1 VAEYDVLIRGGTVV
15 DGTRFPAFTA
25 DVGIRDGRIA
35 AIGRLPAAG
44 ARRVLDADG
53 AIVAPGFV
61 DLHTH
66 YDAQIQWDPWC
77 SISGWHGV
85 TSVALGNCG
94 FGFAP
99 VHPEQRERAMLTMSR
114 LEAIPLA
121 SMQAGMLWDW
131 ETFPQ
136 FLDTLARIPKGVN
149 CLSYAPLAPLMTY
162 VMGLENAKR
171 RPATGDERAAMLR
184 LLGESLDAGA
194 LGWSVQR
201 TGTGSIQ
208 CDFDGTPMVTDTMS
222 EEDLLAFAHALGGR
236 GEGFIQLTN
245 ATGDL
250 PKDLALCEQ
259 VAAASGKPVLF
270 NVVLAVTEMPWVHK
284 MFVDW
289 LAACQAKGLRMF
301 GQANSIR
308 APFRLTLADWN
319 LFDSS
324 PAWRRALTGT
334 LEEKKQ
340 KLADPELRRAMAA
353 EADAGLLQTVLL
365 GGPPAGFV
373 FEGAK
378 NAPELDRYLGLRVSE
393 IAEQSGVHPVE
404 AMLQLALASGLEA
417 GFLTQSAT
425 SDNPEFVG
433 ELLASPYV
441 IPGVSD
447 GGAHTKF
454 LTAGSYTTDTLSW
467 LVRDE
472 KRLSLEEAHYKLSYL
487 PARAAG
493 FKNRGALLEGWP
505 ADVVVYDLARLRRVP
520 EWWDSEIAHDFPGG
534 EWRRIQRAEGYRF
547 TLVNG
552 ALTFED
558 GKCTGATPGRLLR
571 HGVA

>member
-1 VAEYDVLIRGGTVV
+1 M
-15 DGTRFPAFTA
+15 
-25 DVGIRDGRIA
+25 
-35 AIGRLPAAG
+35 
-44 ARRVLDADG
+44 
-53 AIVAPGFV
+53 
-61 DLHTH
+61 
-66 YDAQIQWDPWC
+66 
-77 SISGWHGV
+77 
-85 TSVALGNCG
+85 SVA
-94 FGFAP
+94 
-99 VHPEQRERAMLTMSR
+99 
-114 LEAIPLA
+114 
-121 SMQAGMLWDW
+121 
-131 ETFPQ
+131 
-136 FLDTLARIPKGVN
+136 
-149 CLSYAPLAPLMTY
+149 
-162 VMGLENAKR
+162 
-171 RPATGDERAAMLR
+171 
-184 LLGESLDAGA
+184 
-194 LGWSVQR
+194 
-201 TGTGSIQ
+201 
-208 CDFDGTPMVTDTMS
+208 
-222 EEDLLAFAHALGGR
+222 DLLAFASALAGR

-250 PKDLALCEQ
+250 PKDLALCER
-259 VAAASGKPVLF
+259 VAELSGKPVLF

-334 LEEKKQ
+334 LEEKKR
-340 KLADPELRRAMAA
+340 KLRDPELRHAMAA
-353 EADAGLLQTVLL
+353 EADAGLLQTVIL

-378 NAPELDRYLGLRVSE
+378 NAPGLDCFLGLTVGE
-393 IAEQSGVHPVE
+393 VAKQTGVHPVE
-404 AMLQLALASGLEA
+404 AMLQLALASELEA
-417 GFLTQSAT
+417 GFLTKSVT

-472 KRLSLEEAHYKLSYL
+472 KRLSLEDAHYKLSYL

-493 FKNRGALLEGWP
+493 FRNRGALLEGWP

-520 EWWDSEIAHDFPGG
+520 DWWDSEIAHDFPAG
-534 EWRRIQRAEGYRF
+534 EWRRVQRAEGYHF

-552 ALTFED
+552 EVSFE
-558 GKCTGATPGRLLR
+558 GQRCTGATPGKLLR
-571 HGVA
+571 HGAA

>member
-1 VAEYDVLIRGGTVV
+1 MADFDVLIRGGTVV

-25 DVGIRDGRIA
+25 DVGIQGGRIA
-35 AIGRLPAAG
+35 AIGRLSGAA

-53 AIVAPGFV
+53 LVVAPGFV

-99 VHPEQRERAMLTMSR
+99 VHPGERERAMLTMSR

-121 SMQAGMLWDW
+121 SMRAGMRWDW
-131 ETFPQ
+131 ETFPEW
-136 FLDTLARIPKGVN
+136 LDTLARIPKGVN

-162 VMGLENAKR
+162 VMGVEDAKR
-171 RPATGDERAAMLR
+171 RPAAPAEMERMLA
-184 LLGESLDAGA
+184 LLGDSLDAGA

-222 EEDLLAFAHALGGR
+222 EEDLLAFARALEGR

-245 ATGDL
+245 ATGEL
-250 PKDLALCEQ
+250 PKDLALSEQ

-270 NVVLAVTEMPWVHK
+270 NVVLAVNELPWVHK

-289 LAACQAKGLRMF
+289 LASCQAKGLRMF

-334 LEEKKQ
+334 LAEKQ
-340 KLADPELRRAMAA
+340 AKLADPELRRAMAA
-353 EADAGLLQTVLL
+353 EADAGLLQTILL

-373 FEGAK
+373 FEGAR
-378 NAPELDRYLGLRVSE
+378 NAPALDRFLGLRVGE
-393 IAEQSGVHPVE
+393 IAVEMGVHPVE

-417 GFLTQSAT
+417 AFLTQSAT
-425 SDNPEFVG
+425 SDNPEFVA

-472 KRLSLEEAHYKLSYL
+472 KRLTLEDAHYKLSYL

-493 FKNRGALLEGWP
+493 FRSRGALLEGWP

-534 EWRRIQRAEGYRF
+534 EWRRIQRAEGYHF

-552 ALTFED
+552 EITFE
-558 GKCTGATPGRLLR
+558 GQRCTGATPGKLLR
-571 HGVA
+571 HGAA

>member
-1 VAEYDVLIRGGTVV
+1 MADYDVLIRGGTVV

-35 AIGRLPAAG
+35 AIGRLSAAD

-53 AIVAPGFV
+53 LVVAPGFV

-85 TSVALGNCG
+85 TSVVLGNCG

-121 SMQAGMLWDW
+121 SMREGMLWDW

-136 FLDTLARIPKGVN
+136 WLDSLARIPKGVN
-149 CLSYAPLAPLMTY
+149 CLSYAPLAPLLTY
-162 VMGLENAKR
+162 VMGLENAKQ
-171 RPATGDERAAMLR
+171 RPATPAEMTRMLR

-208 CDFDGTPMVTDTMS
+208 CDHDGTPMVTDTMS
-222 EEDLLAFAHALGGR
+222 EEDLLAFASALASR

-250 PKDLALCEQ
+250 PKDLDLCER

-270 NVVLAVTEMPWVHK
+270 NVVLAVSEMPWVHK

-324 PAWRRALTGT
+324 PAWRRALTGSHA
-334 LEEKKQ
+334 EKKQ
-340 KLADPELRRAMAA
+340 KLADPELRAAMAA
-353 EADAGLLQTVLL
+353 EADAGLLQTILL

-378 NAPELDRYLGLRVSE
+378 NAPELDRFLGLTVGE
-393 IAEQSGVHPVE
+393 VGKETGVHPVE
-404 AMLQLALASGLEA
+404 AMLQLALASDLEA
-417 GFLTQSAT
+417 GFLTKSAT

-454 LTAGSYTTDTLSW
+454 LTAGSYTTDTLTW

-472 KRLSLEEAHYKLSYL
+472 KRLSLEDAHYKLSYL

-505 ADVVVYDLARLRRVP
+505 ADVVVYELARLRRVP
-520 EWWDSEIAHDFPGG
+520 EWWDSEIAHDFPAG
-534 EWRRIQRAEGYRF
+534 EWRRIQRAEGYRY

-552 ALTFED
+552 EITFE
-558 GKCTGATPGRLLR
+558 GQRCTGVTPGKLLR
-571 HGVA
+571 HGAA

>member
-1 VAEYDVLIRGGTVV
+1 MADFDLLIRGGTVV

-25 DVGIRDGRIA
+25 DVGVREGRIA
-35 AIGRLPAAG
+35 GIGRFDPARA
-44 ARRVLDADG
+44 ARVLDADG

-77 SISGWHGV
+77 TISGWHGV

-121 SMQAGMLWDW
+121 SMKAGMLWDW
-131 ETFPQ
+131 ESFPEW
-136 FLDTLARIPKGVN
+136 LDTLARIPKGVN
-149 CLSYAPLAPLMTY
+149 CLSYLPLAPLMTY

-171 RPATGDERAAMLR
+171 RPATAEERAAMLK

-201 TGTGSIQ
+201 TGAGSIQ

-222 EEDLLAFAHALGGR
+222 EEDLLAFAAALGGR

-250 PKDLALCEQ
+250 EKDLALSEQ

-270 NVVLAVTEMPWVHK
+270 NVVLALNEMPWVHK
-284 MFVDW
+284 MFVEW
-289 LAACQAKGLRMF
+289 LARCQAKGLRMF

-334 LEEKKQ
+334 LDEKKA
-340 KLADPELRRAMAA
+340 KLADPELRAAMAA

-378 NAPELDRYLGLRVSE
+378 NAPELDRWLGLTVGE
-393 IAEQSGVHPVE
+393 IAKAQGVHPVE
-404 AMLQLALASGLEA
+404 AMCQLALASGLEA

-454 LTAGSYTTDTLSW
+454 LTAGSYTTDTLAW

-493 FKNRGALLEGWP
+493 FKSRGALLEGWP

-534 EWRRIQRAEGYRF
+534 EWRRIQRAEGYRY

-552 ALTFED
+552 AVTFED
-558 GKCTGATPGRLLR
+558 GACTGATPGRLLR
-571 HGVA
+571 HGA